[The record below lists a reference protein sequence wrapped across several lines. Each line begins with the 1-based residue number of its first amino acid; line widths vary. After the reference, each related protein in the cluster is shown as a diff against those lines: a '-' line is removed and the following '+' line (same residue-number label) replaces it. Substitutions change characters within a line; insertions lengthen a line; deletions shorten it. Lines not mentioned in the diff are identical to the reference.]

1 MYATCEWGQR
11 THTLSS
17 SSWKVR
23 SCTKRRP
30 KAVGVLNTVQCYSCA
45 SCCESTWTMASC
57 FKWLKFSLIFSHIL
71 ATCFTYSG
79 SNTWLIPQKVS
90 ASGWMWM
97 LFSRRES
104 CLFFFFF
111 FPTELEFCGLSKQ
124 NVLTNETKR
133 SAQMAEGNQGR
144 IHFGLS
150 KEWGI
155 SGHQVSLAVSW
166 NLPPDPFLSLSP
178 NVDTPLVNV
187 NLELRSSLNST
198 IILYTSPFTCLTQ
211 HSHISCRHQVT
222 RFKNSFTWDSDL

>member
-1 MYATCEWGQR
+1 MLAVVNQPELWLLASNGWNSASSSPIFWLR
-11 THTLSS
+11 ASHTLALTLDLSLRKS
-17 SSWKVR
+17 VHLAER
-23 SCTKRRP
+23 E
-30 KAVGVLNTVQCYSCA
+30 CYSV
-45 SCCESTWTMASC
+45 EE
-57 FKWLKFSLIFSHIL
+57 
-71 ATCFTYSG
+71 
-79 SNTWLIPQKVS
+79 KVV
-90 ASGWMWM
+90 
-97 LFSRRES
+97 
-104 CLFFFFF
+104 FFFF

-187 NLELRSSLNST
+187 NIELRSSLNST